1 MKIKHERT
9 TACIRNSGFSAKS
22 KVSAFKS
29 ATSHTRKPLAVSVEP
44 TLTKDNKIKF
54 DNNEKNN
61 FNNFD
66 TCDNLSTRFCF

>member
-29 ATSHTRKPLAVSVEP
+29 ATSHTRKPLPDIIQQSV
-44 TLTKDNKIKF
+44 NKK
-54 DNNEKNN
+54 
-61 FNNFD
+61 
-66 TCDNLSTRFCF
+66 